1 MQVSLRPSP
10 QAFSTEGTWTRS
22 LGVLTAVLGAA
33 ASAAGLLSRGPDP
46 VGAVSVRGQAV
57 ELYGSG
63 LYQYDTLF
71 VGAGNRGTDLVTLV
85 LGVPLLLACLWGA
98 ARGRRAAALLLP
110 GAFAWFLYVYATLSV
125 NAAYNDLFGVY
136 VVLFA
141 ASLFGG
147 ALAVRA
153 LDVAQLPAAGAL
165 PRRLV
170 GWLMLVAGVV
180 TPVIWLGPVVAG
192 QIAGEVPDRL
202 DTYTTFVTYALD
214 SAVIAPAAVLA
225 GVLVLRGRA
234 LGYVIA
240 IPLLVIL
247 AGLAP
252 TITAQTAFQLG
263 AGADVTPAEVVGPI
277 GGFVVLAVVAVVG
290 LVRIVRG
297 AGRDVG

>member
-1 MQVSLRPSP
+1 M
-10 QAFSTEGTWTRS
+10 
-22 LGVLTAVLGAA
+22 
-33 ASAAGLLSRGPDP
+33 
-46 VGAVSVRGQAV
+46 GAVSVRGQAV